1 MRPRESACL
10 RVRLQVCECV
20 KVRDYVCVCRYVR
33 VRECRCVVV
42 CACMCVPGQPK
53 KVSFF
58 VKRDSTLRFFA
69 LCRDT
74 YKVSKSSRSDF

>member
-1 MRPRESACL
+1 MAKNFFENGFGFSGL
-10 RVRLQVCECV
+10 EI
-20 KVRDYVCVCRYVR
+20 
-33 VRECRCVVV
+33 
-42 CACMCVPGQPK
+42 PGQPK

-58 VKRDSTLRFFA
+58 VKRDRTLRFFA